1 MRLDHIRLVAR
12 RELSDLRRDRSA
24 WRAMLLQPLLLAAA
38 LTPVVFAVEVGREER
53 STRRYSAV
61 VEGEP
66 ALVERARHHLEAS
79 GLRVRDAQDATL
91 TVAGE
96 DAHVGVLLERGE
108 DGEPLRV
115 VVEQRVASE
124 PSRRATA
131 VALRA
136 VEEFRLSLVRDA
148 LLSAGADPDA
158 ARPFEIE
165 IQDVTSASPEA
176 ARLTVAAA
184 LPSLIAIQLF
194 SLVSLAQ
201 QRLGSAKDR
210 RVLEPLLVLPL
221 ARSSILVGAAVAAV
235 VTGLLGSAVVLLPVA
250 GLLVAGVGALSTSLA
265 APLSVLAALALEVAL
280 LSSVFAAA
288 GLYVG
293 ARSASGA
300 NSNTVSAVVQ
310 TALIMVLTAS
320 VFVAEADVTIALA
333 AAPVIG
339 ALVVAREGA
348 ADGLVLLHVGASVL
362 SHLGLAVLLLR
373 AAGRRLGDRR
383 SVLRPSG

>member
-1 MRLDHIRLVAR
+1 MRLDHVRLVAR

-176 ARLTVAAA
+176 TRLTVAAA

-221 ARSSILVGAAVAAV
+221 ARSSILAGAAVAAV

>member
-1 MRLDHIRLVAR
+1 MRLDHVRLVAQ

-24 WRAMLLQPLLLAAA
+24 WRAMLLQPLLLAAVLA
-38 LTPVVFAVEVGREER
+38 PLVFAVEVGREER

-66 ALVERARHHLEAS
+66 ALVEQAREHLEAS
-79 GLRVRDAQDATL
+79 GLRVRDAEDATL

-96 DAHVGVLLERGE
+96 DAHVGVLLERGGE
-108 DGEPLRV
+108 GEPVRV

-136 VEEFRLSLVRDA
+136 VEEFRLSLVRDS
-148 LLSAGADPDA
+148 LRSAGADPNA

-165 IQDVTSASPEA
+165 IKDVTSASPAA

-184 LPSLIAIQLF
+184 LPSVIAIQLF

-221 ARSSILVGAAVAAV
+221 ARSSILAGAAIAAV
-235 VTGLLGSAVVLLPVA
+235 VTGFLGSAVVLLPLT
-250 GLLVAGVGALSTSLA
+250 GLLVAGVGALSASLA
-265 APLSVLAALALEVAL
+265 APVSVVAALGLEVAL
-280 LSSVFAAA
+280 LASIFAAA

-320 VFVAEADVTIALA
+320 VFVAEADVTVALA

-348 ADGLVLLHVGASVL
+348 ADGLVLVHVVAAVS
-362 SHLGLAVLLLR
+362 SHFGVALLLLR
-373 AAGRRLGDRR
+373 AAGRRVGDRR